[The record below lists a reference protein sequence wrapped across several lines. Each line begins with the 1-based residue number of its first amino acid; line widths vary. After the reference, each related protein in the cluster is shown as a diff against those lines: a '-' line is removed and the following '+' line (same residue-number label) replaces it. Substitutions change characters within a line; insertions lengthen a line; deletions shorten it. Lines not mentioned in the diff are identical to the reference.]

1 MRCTSTTTG
10 GRNAVDARRQRG
22 SREKLVKGFLQPS
35 CTPDD
40 LDKSLSSLN
49 VGRACGV
56 RSHVSCF
63 GSVNVRAE
71 AMLGHTRSG
80 LDCEDALWPQRFTV
94 PEQTMNGG
102 LMLTNQTRERRLRPD
117 FTDCFGKR
125 RI

>member
-1 MRCTSTTTG
+1 
-10 GRNAVDARRQRG
+10 
-22 SREKLVKGFLQPS
+22 
-35 CTPDD
+35 
-40 LDKSLSSLN
+40 
-49 VGRACGV
+49 
-56 RSHVSCF
+56 
-63 GSVNVRAE
+63 
-71 AMLGHTRSG
+71 MLGHTRSG